1 MEQRPADFFRFGDP
15 KGAEGRESLV
25 SMNEHHRELSEWA
38 LSLLPSDINPLN
50 ILDVGCGGG
59 MQLLMLGK
67 KYPKAH
73 LHGADPSDEAVKLA
87 SETNTS
93 GIESGRCRID
103 MSPVEDLPYPNGSF
117 DLVSAFETYFFWKDL
132 DAAFVEIRRVL
143 SPGGRLVV
151 VSEQYPGPAF
161 DKRNAEY
168 AKRTGMRLVKNEDMV
183 SMLGA
188 HGLKA
193 EFKTV
198 PEKNWVCFIAT
209 KY

>member
-15 KGAEGRESLV
+15 KGAEGRESLA

-38 LSLLPSDINPLN
+38 LSLLPSDLSPRN

-59 MQLLMLGK
+59 MQLLMLGR
-67 KYPKAH
+67 KYPRAH
-73 LHGADPSDEAVKLA
+73 LHGADPSDEAVKLT
-87 SETNTS
+87 SETNAS
-93 GIESGRCRID
+93 GIKSGRCRID

-132 DAAFVEIRRVL
+132 DTALGEIRRVL
-143 SPGGRLVV
+143 SPGGKLIV
-151 VSEQYPGPAF
+151 VSEQYPDPAF

-168 AKRTGMRLVKNEDMV
+168 AKRTGMRLVKNDEMISV
-183 SMLGA
+183 MAL
-188 HGLKA
+188 HGLNA